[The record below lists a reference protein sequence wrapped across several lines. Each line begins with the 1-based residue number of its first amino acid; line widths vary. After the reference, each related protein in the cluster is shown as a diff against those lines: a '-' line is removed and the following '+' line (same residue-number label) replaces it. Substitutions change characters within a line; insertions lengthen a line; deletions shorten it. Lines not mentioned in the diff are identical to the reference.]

1 MKFLSRVWYATQL
14 RGTIEREG
22 ENGKVRKD
30 EREREMGR
38 GNEKASMYWRKLFCE
53 RKKIKREV

>member
-30 EREREMGR
+30 ERERERERARERERDIMGE
-38 GNEKASMYWRKLFCE
+38 GE
-53 RKKIKREV
+53 